1 MNGKGEINLVFFSAK
16 AGFFLWQYY
25 KVTLLGF
32 RGRQYHPNVIFNAKT
47 RWKYAQFL
55 RYRLMFV
62 LCLVSWISQKNPVEI
77 SMTALDLQ
85 AKVIALSRK
94 SYFLF
99 QFFIFNAIISI
110 FEYSRSEID
119 YTKELKKIFK
129 VRYIL
134 TYRCIGPF
142 LSRSQRCTDT

>member
-1 MNGKGEINLVFFSAK
+1 MNGKGEIDLVFFSAK

-129 VRYIL
+129 VR
-134 TYRCIGPF
+134 
-142 LSRSQRCTDT
+142 

>member
-1 MNGKGEINLVFFSAK
+1 
-16 AGFFLWQYY
+16 
-25 KVTLLGF
+25 
-32 RGRQYHPNVIFNAKT
+32 
-47 RWKYAQFL
+47 
-55 RYRLMFV
+55 MFV

-85 AKVIALSRK
+85 AKVTALSRK

-129 VRYIL
+129 VR
-134 TYRCIGPF
+134 
-142 LSRSQRCTDT
+142 